1 MPSGKNVCGYAESQ
15 SCLEEQIKEVISNNV
30 MREVSTSG
38 EVPPEGLIRKRNMSG
53 QEGGSAATRRCREK
67 GVQKYTILISQ
78 AVTALRGNS

>member
-38 EVPPEGLIRKRNMSG
+38 EVPPEGLIRERNMSG
-53 QEGGSAATRRCREK
+53 QEGGQLPQGDAEK
-67 GVQKYTILISQ
+67 KEFRSIQF
-78 AVTALRGNS
+78 